1 MIYEIIQI
9 IACGLVFGVVLI
21 AIDTYFTN
29 RKKNR
34 EKSSTDDV
42 GSLVP

>member
-1 MIYEIIQI
+1 MIYEILQT

-21 AIDTYFTN
+21 AIDKYFTD
-29 RKKNR
+29 RKKRNVPS
-34 EKSSTDDV
+34 KDDY

>member
-9 IACGLVFGVVLI
+9 IACGLVFGIVLI
-21 AIDTYFTN
+21 VIDKYFTD
-29 RKKNR
+29 RKTKR

>member
-21 AIDTYFTN
+21 VIDKYFTD
-29 RKKNR
+29 RKKRN
-34 EKSSTDDV
+34 KPSTDDG

>member
-1 MIYEIIQI
+1 MIYEIIQT
-9 IACGLVFGVVLI
+9 IACGFVFGVVLI
-21 AIDTYFTN
+21 VIDTYFTN

-34 EKSSTDDV
+34 KKSATDDV

>member
-1 MIYEIIQI
+1 MIYEILQT

-21 AIDTYFTN
+21 AIDKYFTDRN
-29 RKKNR
+29 KHDKYF
-34 EKSSTDDV
+34 TDDG

>member
-1 MIYEIIQI
+1 MIYEIIQT

-21 AIDTYFTN
+21 VIDKYFSD
-29 RKKNR
+29 RKKKR
-34 EKSSTDDV
+34 EKSLTDDC

>member
-1 MIYEIIQI
+1 MIYEVLQT

-29 RKKNR
+29 RKKRN
-34 EKSSTDDV
+34 KPSTDDG

>member
-1 MIYEIIQI
+1 MIYEIIQT

-21 AIDTYFTN
+21 VIDKYFTD
-29 RKKNR
+29 RKKRN
-34 EKSSTDDV
+34 KPSTDDV